1 MRHAGTQ
8 EIETERL
15 VLRRLTPED
24 AGMMYQ
30 NWANDPQVTKF
41 LRWEPHKNRA
51 GDRRSAGGMGH
62 PLPEPGLL
70 PVGHC
75 GKGFRA
81 GVWQHQHLQC
91 SAR

>member
-1 MRHAGTQ
+1 MSDVRTLLKK
-8 EIETERL
+8 RPL
-15 VLRRLTPED
+15 LFD
-24 AGMMYQ
+24 
-30 NWANDPQVTKF
+30 
-41 LRWEPHKNRA
+41 
-51 GDRRSAGGMGH
+51 GGMGH
-62 PLPEPGLL
+62 TLPEPGLL

>member
-41 LRWEPHKNRA
+41 LRWGAAQKRGRDPRA
-51 GDRRSAGGMGH
+51 ADRMGTA
-62 PLPEPGLL
+62 LPQRRLL
-70 PVGHC
+70 
-75 GKGFRA
+75 
-81 GVWQHQHLQC
+81 
-91 SAR
+91 

>member
-8 EIETERL
+8 TLETDRL
-15 VLRRLTPED
+15 FLRQLLPED
-24 AGMMYQ
+24 AEQMYT
-30 NWANDPQVTKF
+30 NWASDPEVTRF
-41 LRWEPHKNRA
+41 LRSGNA
-51 GDRRSAGGMGH
+51 GPAGGMGH
-62 PLPEPGLL
+62 TLPEPGLL